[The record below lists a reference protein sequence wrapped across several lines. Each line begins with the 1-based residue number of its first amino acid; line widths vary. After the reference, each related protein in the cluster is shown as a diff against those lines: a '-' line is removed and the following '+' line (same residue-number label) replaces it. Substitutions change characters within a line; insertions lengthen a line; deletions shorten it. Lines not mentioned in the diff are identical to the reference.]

1 MSKKTTTITVFIVLV
16 MMLFNSCAGVKE
28 MAYFQKLTTKTEVV
42 KQNTGLHVARI
53 KPKDILSITV
63 ITTEPSI
70 SKIYNLSYPPAPMN
84 SDNILSIQSNS
95 SVSQSALQSY
105 LVDVDGNID
114 FPVFG
119 KIKIVG
125 LTLIELENLLQK
137 KLEPAFNN
145 ERPIITIRFINF
157 NIYVLGEVNRPGKFN
172 TTNER
177 ITILDAI
184 SNAGDLTVYGRRD
197 NMRIL
202 REDAKGVKK
211 IITVNL
217 NDENIIYSQFY
228 YLEQNDVVYVEPN
241 KVKSRSASFG
251 SAESFAISAISIV
264 ISMTSLLINIIKK

>member
-197 NMRIL
+197 NIRIL